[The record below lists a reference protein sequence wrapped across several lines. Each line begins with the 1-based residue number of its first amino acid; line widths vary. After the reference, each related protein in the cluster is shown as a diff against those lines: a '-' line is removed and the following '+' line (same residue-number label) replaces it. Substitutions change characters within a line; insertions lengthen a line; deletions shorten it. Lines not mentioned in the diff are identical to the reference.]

1 MRVHAVVRRLRRI
14 VLGPRRVEYRAR
26 CPVCAEPLRSSAED
40 LTVAE
45 TVEFVERA
53 HAEVARH
60 CEERSM

>member
-1 MRVHAVVRRLRRI
+1 VRVHAVVRRLRRI

-26 CPVCAEPLRSSAED
+26 CPVCGQALRSCAED

-45 TVEFVERA
+45 TVEFVEQAR
-53 HAEVARH
+53 AEVARH

>member
-1 MRVHAVVRRLRRI
+1 MRAVVRRLRRI
-14 VLGPRRVEYRAR
+14 VLGPRRAEHHGR
-26 CPVCAEPLRSSAED
+26 CPVCGQTLRSYAED

-53 HAEVARH
+53 RDRVARH